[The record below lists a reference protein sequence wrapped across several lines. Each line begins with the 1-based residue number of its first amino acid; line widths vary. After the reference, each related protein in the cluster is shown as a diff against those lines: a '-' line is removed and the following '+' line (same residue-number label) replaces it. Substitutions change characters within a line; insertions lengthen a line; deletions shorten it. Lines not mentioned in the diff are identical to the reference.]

1 MRLLIKGFFPPKYFL
16 KILEQ
21 ERAIRD
27 LELLGKSI
35 GFGFNETQI
44 KEIKERAKKRARETG
59 NTYKECL
66 EDELIKEHDKQFKKL

>member
-1 MRLLIKGFFPPKYFL
+1 MRLLIKGFFPFSPPKYFL

-27 LELLGKSI
+27 FELLGKSI

-44 KEIKERAKKRARETG
+44 KEIKERARETG

-66 EDELIKEHDKQFKKL
+66 ENELIKERDKQFKKL